1 MSQPNEIRQYMNEK
15 SPASPDNCGKRIG
28 ILIVAYN
35 AVTTIAK
42 VLKRIPADVWSN
54 VEEVVIFDDASHD
67 HTYELAVGFK
77 MLSQLEKLTV
87 LKNENNL
94 GYGGNQKLGYSY
106 FIQKGFDVVI
116 LLHGDGQYAPEIL
129 ADMYAPIVK
138 GDADAVFGSRMMPQ
152 YGGPLKGGMPLY
164 KFVGN
169 RILTY
174 LENYSLGLHLSEFH
188 SGYRAYSL
196 DALRRLDMT
205 MMTNDFHFDT
215 QIIVKLHHQG
225 FRIKEVPIPTYYGD
239 EICYVNGLRYA
250 WDVFQS
256 VIRYKKTTRALKRY
270 PEYAEYFVHYPMKE
284 SKHSSYYYFQRWV
297 GNNQDV
303 LDIGCGEG
311 FFAQVLVAENNR
323 VTGID
328 ILENPK
334 CTESLTEYLCSD
346 LHNGLTKCA
355 QALEGRRFDRILL
368 QDILEHVKNPTQI
381 LSDCHELLKPHGQV
395 LVSVPNV
402 ANISVRLSLLCGKF
416 DYGERGI
423 LDRTHVRFFT
433 RKTARDMLAE
443 AGYEIVATKM
453 TIIPIE
459 LVLGVSP
466 GSLLMRAANRLL
478 VLLTNAFPGLFGY
491 QILFVARSQKTD
503 RP

>member
-1 MSQPNEIRQYMNEK
+1 MTK
-15 SPASPDNCGKRIG
+15 SISCDTESPDSGGKRIG

-77 MLSQLEKLTV
+77 MLSNLEKLTV
-87 LKNENNL
+87 LKNDNNL

-106 FIQKGFDVVI
+106 FIQKGFDIVI

-129 ADMYAPIVK
+129 AHLYSPLVR
-138 GDADAVFGSRMMPQ
+138 GEADAVFGSRMMPQ

-174 LENYSLGLHLSEFH
+174 LENYFLGLHLSEFH

-196 DALRRLDMT
+196 EALRRLDMT
-205 MMTNDFHFDT
+205 MMTDDFHFDT
-215 QIIVKLHHQG
+215 QIIIKLNHQG

-239 EICYVNGLRYA
+239 EICYVNGMKYA
-250 WDVFQS
+250 WDVFRS
-256 VIRYKKTTRALKRY
+256 VIRYKRTARALKRY

-284 SKHSSYYYFQRWV
+284 SAHSSYYYFKRWV
-297 GNNQDV
+297 GKDQDV

-311 FFAQVLVAENNR
+311 FFAEKLAEDNNR
-323 VTGID
+323 VIGVD
-328 ILENPK
+328 ILADPICKKSFEN
-334 CTESLTEYLCSD
+334 YLCLD
-346 LHNGLTKCA
+346 LNAGFAKGASGMAGKT
-355 QALEGRRFDRILL
+355 FDRILL
-368 QDILEHVKNPTQI
+368 QDILEHVQSPMQ
-381 LSDCHELLKPHGQV
+381 LLLDCQRLLKPSGQV

-402 ANISVRLSLLCGKF
+402 ANITVRLSLLFGNF
-416 DYGERGI
+416 NYRERGI
-423 LDRTHVRFFT
+423 LDKTHIRFFT
-433 RKTARDMLAE
+433 RKSVHAMLAE
-443 AGYEIVATKM
+443 TGYDIVATKTSVM
-453 TIIPIE
+453 PVEIFLAVPAGNW
-459 LVLGVSP
+459 V
-466 GSLLMRAANRLL
+466 MRAANRAL
-478 VLLTNAFPGLFGY
+478 AFCTSLCPGLLGY
-491 QILFVARSQKTD
+491 QILLVARLKAPEKT
-503 RP
+503 